1 MERGGVGGRVISVVL
16 LKHPPD
22 PERMGTDHPRVAEVK
37 ELAVTGEQRLGQD
50 VARPGVIFAGRGGI
64 QYR

>member
-22 PERMGTDHPRVAEVK
+22 PDLPVWVFLWVDNVVDLIE
-37 ELAVTGEQRLGQD
+37 ELH
-50 VARPGVIFAGRGGI
+50 
-64 QYR
+64 